1 MPMNENV
8 ITLRF
13 TNRAAAYQ
21 ALGALRHLNAAGAEI
36 HGAVLVERPDDG
48 AVRVTEE
55 ADGEVRRIGVADARI
70 AQTPPGAAVVLA
82 AVAESGTDTLDM
94 LALWYG
100 AVLERRP
107 VDGVRAGLYALEGGA
122 DEVSAVGARVAT
134 GWREGRRA
142 GAPGTPSAGVAVLSR
157 MSAA

>member
-13 TNRAAAYQ
+13 TNRVAAYQ

-48 AVRVTEE
+48 A
-55 ADGEVRRIGVADARI
+55 
-70 AQTPPGAAVVLA
+70 AVVLA
-82 AVAESGTDTLDM
+82 AVGESGTDTLDM

-100 AVLERRP
+100 AALERRP

-122 DEVSAVGARVAT
+122 DEVPSVGARVAT
-134 GWREGRRA
+134 GWREGKR
-142 GAPGTPSAGVAVLSR
+142 GGVQGTPSAGVAVLSR
-157 MSAA
+157 MSAAA